1 MKIVVYKWET
11 CVNFVK
17 VLKNSHSNFNINKNS
32 VKNNFFLSTCNSALT
47 FHSKTPNNYSFGRTI
62 WWSLSKPKTI
72 VIGQSKL
79 VSM

>member
-11 CVNFVK
+11 CVSFVK

-47 FHSKTPNNYSFGRTI
+47 FHRKTPIN
-62 WWSLSKPKTI
+62 
-72 VIGQSKL
+72 L
-79 VSM
+79 VDGSDT

>member
-17 VLKNSHSNFNINKNS
+17 VLKNSHSNFNINKNR

-47 FHSKTPNNYSFGRTI
+47 FHSKTPNNYSFNGGTI
-62 WWSLSKPKTI
+62 WWSLSKPKAI
-72 VIGQSKL
+72 VH
-79 VSM
+79 M